1 MGYMTGLKLSIQAV
15 ITGEKQP
22 GPLLKWLL
30 MILSALYGG
39 IVRIRGA
46 FYDFGIFPT
55 RKLSCGVISIG
66 NLTVGGT
73 GKTPMTIYLA
83 NLLKDLG
90 YQPAV
95 ISRGY
100 KGAAEKTG
108 GIVSNRHKVLL
119 DAAAAGDEPFLMAQ
133 SLKGIPVL
141 VGADRFKTGLKAI
154 EQFSPDVIVLD
165 DAFQHRRLKR
175 DLDIVLVDD
184 QSFLG
189 NRHMLPRG
197 MLREP
202 VSGISRADILVL
214 TRCNHDSTDS
224 LRKLNEMAPQKPI
237 FKASHDAYV
246 TGVFTTEKNG
256 SSKPIV
262 LGTSSTVDFL
272 KTAKVFVFSGIARN
286 DEFRKTVAGLAGE
299 VTGAI
304 GFNDH
309 HTYTQTDFRRISSRA
324 QKYSADYLVTTEK
337 DYVKIAGKICSP
349 IDIVVIGIRIA
360 FSDQGGSFSD
370 TIKNKVLHLLH

>member
-1 MGYMTGLKLSIQAV
+1 MTGLKLHIQA
-15 ITGEKQP
+15 IMTGEKQP

-30 MILSALYGG
+30 MILSGLYGG
-39 IVRIRGA
+39 IVRIRGML
-46 FYDFGIFPT
+46 YDYGIFPT

-83 NLLKDLG
+83 NLLRDLG

-108 GIVSNRHKVLL
+108 GIVSDRHNVLL
-119 DAAAAGDEPFLMAQ
+119 GVAAAGDEPFLMAQ

-141 VGADRFKTGLKAI
+141 VGADRFKTGMKAV
-154 EQFSPDVIVLD
+154 ERFSPDVIVLD
-165 DAFQHRRLKR
+165 DAFQHRRLER
-175 DLDIVLVDD
+175 DIDIVLVDD
-184 QSFLG
+184 QSFFG
-189 NRHMLPRG
+189 NRYMLPRG

-214 TRCNHDSTDS
+214 TRCNNDSTGS
-224 LRKLNEMAPQKPI
+224 LRKLSEMAPQKPV
-237 FKASHDAYV
+237 FRALHDAYV
-246 TGVFTTEKNG
+246 TGVFTTGKNG
-256 SSKPIV
+256 SAGRMV
-262 LGTSSTVDFL
+262 LGAPSTADFL
-272 KTAKVFVFSGIARN
+272 KTAKVFVFSGIAKN
-286 DEFRKTVAGLAGE
+286 DEFQKTVAGLAGE

-324 QKYSADYLVTTEK
+324 QKYCADYLVTTEK
-337 DYVKIAGKICSP
+337 DYVKIAGKIQSP
-349 IDIVVIGIRIA
+349 IDIVVVGIRIA
-360 FSDQGGSFSD
+360 FSDKGESFSD
-370 TIKNKVLHLLH
+370 TIKNKVLQMLH